1 MNRRMKDDQLDL
13 FAAPQA
19 LPEGLR
25 YHAEVLSPD
34 EERSLLR
41 EFESLP
47 FREFEFQGYLGKRRV
62 VSYGWRYDFNEKV
75 LRRSDDVPEY
85 LKSVREL
92 AARFAGIEPDAL
104 QQALV
109 SEYSAGAGIGW
120 HRDKAMFGDVIG
132 ISLLAPCV
140 FRLRRRRGSGWERRS
155 FVAEPRSAYLLRG
168 PSRTEWEH
176 SVPSVETLRYSITFR
191 TFLESFVGGIHGA

>member
-1 MNRRMKDDQLDL
+1 MKDDQLDL

>member
-1 MNRRMKDDQLDL
+1 MNRRLKDDQLSL
-13 FAAPQA
+13 FHAEPA

-25 YHAEVLSPD
+25 YRAEILSPD
-34 EERSLLR
+34 QERRLLH

-75 LRRSDDVPEY
+75 LRRADDMPEY

-92 AARFAGIEPDAL
+92 AARFAGVAPEAL

-132 ISLLAPCV
+132 ISLLASCV
-140 FRLRRRRGSGWERRS
+140 FRLRRRRGNGWERRS
-155 FVAEPRSAYLLRG
+155 FKVEPRSAYLLRG
-168 PSRTEWEH
+168 RSRTEWEH
-176 SVPSVETLRYSITFR
+176 SIPPVEMLRYSITFR
-191 TFLESFVGGIHGA
+191 TFLES